1 MTSLRQWNGFARAL
15 GAFHETYDMW
25 LLPTVAGPPPRI
37 GELALP
43 KLQQRVLPLLRR
55 MGAGRLLLKTGM
67 LETMARDSLAR
78 TPFTQISNMTFTPSM
93 SVPLHSAPA
102 EPGGPVLPV
111 GAQFVARYG
120 AEDSLLRLASQLEEA
135 APWADR
141 RPG

>member
-1 MTSLRQWNGFARAL
+1 
-15 GAFHETYDMW
+15 
-25 LLPTVAGPPPRI
+25 
-37 GELALP
+37 
-43 KLQQRVLPLLRR
+43 
-55 MGAGRLLLKTGM
+55 
-67 LETMARDSLAR
+67 MARDSLAR

-111 GAQFVARYG
+111 GVQFVARYG